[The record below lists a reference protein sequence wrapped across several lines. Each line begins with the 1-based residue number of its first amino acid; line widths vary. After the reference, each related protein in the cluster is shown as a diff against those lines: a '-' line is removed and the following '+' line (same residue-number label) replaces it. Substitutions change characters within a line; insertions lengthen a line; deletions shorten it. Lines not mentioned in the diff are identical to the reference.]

1 MDGKRQAV
9 GVRVRRRLAWLALAA
24 TLLAATVVMLGA
36 YTRLQNAGL
45 GCPDWPGCYGFL
57 HVPDSARAIAVAEAR
72 FPGDPVQT
80 SKGWPEMIHRYFAG
94 TLGLLVFAMLAYALR
109 HRNDGAPWRQI
120 TAIAA
125 LVVLQAA
132 FGMWTVTL
140 KLWPQVVAAH
150 LLGGFATL
158 SLLFLLRLR
167 LCGRRLNPAP
177 DAQQAL
183 ARVRPWLILALALV
197 CLQIALGA
205 WTTANYA
212 GYACPDFP
220 GCQGQ
225 LWPRMN
231 MGQGFDLLQTIGPNY
246 LGGHLGNSARMAIH
260 MSHRLGALAVLLV
273 LGAVLVR
280 LWVVGQGTGLRRWT
294 GVAAAMLAVQILL
307 GIANVMLGLPLVIAE
322 AHNAMGAG
330 LLLSVINLLWRLYG
344 CKRRLPAP
352 LQTMPRTRSAREA
365 VI

>member
-1 MDGKRQAV
+1 MDRVSQAE
-9 GVRVRRRLAWLALAA
+9 GIRVRRRLAWLALAA

-57 HVPDSARAIAVAEAR
+57 HVPDSAHAIAVAEAR
-72 FPGDPVQT
+72 FPDDPVQAD
-80 SKGWPEMIHRYFAG
+80 KGWPEMVHRYFAG
-94 TLGLLVFAMLAYALR
+94 TLGLLIFAMLAYALR
-109 HRNDGAPWRQI
+109 HRRSGTPWRQL
-120 TAIAA
+120 AIVAA

-132 FGMWTVTL
+132 LGMWTVTL
-140 KLWPQVVAAH
+140 KLWPQVVSAH

-167 LCGRRLNPAP
+167 LSARRWMPGDNA
-177 DAQQAL
+177 ARAL
-183 ARVRPWLILALALV
+183 ARVRPWLILTLVLV

-246 LGGHLGNSARMAIH
+246 LGGHLDNSARVAIH
-260 MSHRLGALAVLLV
+260 MAHRLGALTVLLV

-280 LWVVGQGTGLRRWT
+280 LWVAGRGTNLRRWI
-294 GVAAAMLAVQILL
+294 GLSAALLAVQILL
-307 GIANVMLGLPLVIAE
+307 GIANVLLGLPLVIAE
-322 AHNAMGAG
+322 AHNAMAAG
-330 LLLSVINLLWRLYG
+330 LLLSVINLVWQLHG
-344 CKRRLPAP
+344 CRRRLPGP
-352 LQTMPRTRSAREA
+352 LQVPARPTREA